1 MHINAGHYTSKLRLL
16 LAMMALLFS
25 TACKQK
31 VLDSPP
37 QSQLA
42 KDIVAK
48 TGALRNN
55 GQTKEA
61 LRYIDSAYRAFPK
74 PNPLDLWG
82 KYRCLADF
90 YINADVDI
98 PKARLYV
105 DSMFQVLEGREVAYK
120 DVYPTSFFVRGEVLM
135 AEKRFTEAFK
145 SDYDGRE
152 FASKNLDVCGFY
164 VFTQQLGLIKFK
176 QEQYLKAIPYF
187 KQAITENKACAGKR
201 NTMDLLYF
209 PQGALNSIALSY
221 EKAGKLD
228 SAVYYYKEVL
238 AFLNKS
244 KTSFADKQ
252 GFIEVAE
259 GVVDGNLGGAFMP
272 G

>member
-1 MHINAGHYTSKLRLL
+1 MHINAGHYTYKLSLF
-16 LAMMALLFS
+16 LAMIALLFS

-42 KDIVAK
+42 REIVAK

-61 LRYIDSAYRAFPK
+61 LRYIDSAYRTFPN

-90 YINADVDI
+90 YINAEVDI
-98 PKARLYV
+98 PKASLYV
-105 DSMFQVLEGREVAYK
+105 DSMFMVMKGHEIAYK
-120 DVYPTSFFVRGEVLM
+120 GEFTNTFFVRGEVLM
-135 AEKRFTEAFK
+135 AQKRFTEAFK

-152 FASKNLDVCGFY
+152 FALKNLDVCGFY

-187 KQAITENKACAGKR
+187 KQAIRENTACAGEANHNR
-201 NTMDLLYF
+201 PFIF
-209 PQGALNSIALSY
+209 PPRGFKYHSP
-221 EKAGKLD
+221 
-228 SAVYYYKEVL
+228 VL
-238 AFLNKS
+238 
-244 KTSFADKQ
+244 
-252 GFIEVAE
+252 
-259 GVVDGNLGGAFMP
+259 
-272 G
+272 